1 MRILMASDLYCPFLL
16 GGGETRMYET
26 ARRLAEKHEI
36 HVLTRRFK
44 GLPSYEVHEGVHI
57 HRVFVPSAG
66 IKLESP
72 SDGSAFMAG
81 ALLKGLNLGDFD
93 LYAPQQFFPI
103 FPLWLIAKAKRKPLV
118 ATIHD
123 VYRETWLEKYGLKGS
138 LMALFEKTM
147 LKFPYTKIITVSN
160 ASKEKLVK
168 NGVSEDKIEVI
179 PNGVDLE
186 KFDRVEVRKSDRPCV
201 IYVGRLIGYKHVDDL
216 LVAFSRLDLD
226 AELYIVGEGPE
237 RKNLEDLTKKLKI
250 DHNVTFTGFVDE
262 RRKIELLKASH
273 VLVLPSST
281 EGFGIAVIE
290 AWASH
295 TAVIVSDI
303 PALHE
308 LVEGG
313 RTGLLFKLGEI
324 GDLGAKL
331 KQVLKDESLQSELSN
346 NGYDLVREKFAW
358 DKVAK
363 KVDASFQVV
372 KKLR

>member
-1 MRILMASDLYCPFLL
+1 MRILMASDLYYPFLL

-26 ARRLAEKHEI
+26 ARRLVEKHEI

-123 VYRETWLEKYGLKGS
+123 VYRETWLQKYGFKGC
-138 LMALFEKTM
+138 LMAAFEKVM
-147 LKFPYTKIITVSN
+147 LKFPYAKIITVSSS
-160 ASKEKLVK
+160 SKKKLIESS
-168 NGVSEDKIEVI
+168 VSGHRIEII
-179 PNGVDLE
+179 PNGVDVG
-186 KFDRVEVRKSDRPCV
+186 KYDGVKVEKSDRPRV

-226 AELYIVGEGPE
+226 AELYIVGEGSE
-237 RKNLEDLTKKLKI
+237 RKNLEALRRELKI
-250 DHNVTFTGFVDE
+250 DHKVTFTGFVDE
-262 RRKIELLKASH
+262 RKKIELLKSSH
-273 VLVLPSST
+273 VLVLPSTT
-281 EGFGIAVIE
+281 EGFGIALIE
-290 AWASH
+290 AMAARTSVLA
-295 TAVIVSDI
+295 TDI
-303 PALHE
+303 PALRE
-308 LVEGG
+308 LVEDGEN
-313 RTGLLFKLGEI
+313 GLLFKPRDINELKT
-324 GDLGAKL
+324 KL
-331 KQVLKDESLQSELSN
+331 ELLLKDKGLQDKFSR
-346 NGYDLVREKFAW
+346 GGHDLVGREFTW
-358 DKVAK
+358 DRVAER
-363 KVDASFQVV
+363 VEEVHNDLINRA
-372 KKLR
+372 

>member
-123 VYRETWLEKYGLKGS
+123 VYRETWLQKYGFKGC
-138 LMALFEKTM
+138 LMAAFEKVM
-147 LKFPYTKIITVSN
+147 LKFPYARIITVSSS
-160 ASKEKLVK
+160 SKKKLIES
-168 NGVSEDKIEVI
+168 GVSGHRIEII
-179 PNGVDLE
+179 PNGVDVG
-186 KFDRVEVRKSDRPCV
+186 KYDGVKVEKSDRPRV

-237 RKNLEDLTKKLKI
+237 RKNLEALRRELKI
-250 DHNVTFTGFVDE
+250 DHKVAFTGFVDE
-262 RRKIELLKASH
+262 RKKIELLKSSH

-290 AWASH
+290 SMAAG
-295 TAVIVSDI
+295 TPAIAADI
-303 PALHE
+303 PALRE
-308 LVEGG
+308 VTRGG
-313 RTGLLFKLGEI
+313 EVGLLFTPRNVDEL
-324 GDLGAKL
+324 AMKL
-331 KQVLKDESLQSELSN
+331 KGLLKNEKLQRELAEK
-346 NGYDLVREKFAW
+346 GYKHVKAKFAW
-358 DKVAK
+358 DTIAEKVERVFAAQLFK
-363 KVDASFQVV
+363 
-372 KKLR
+372 

>member
-1 MRILMASDLYCPFLL
+1 MASDLFHPFLL

-26 ARRLAEKHEI
+26 ARRLAKKHEI
-36 HVLTRRFK
+36 HVLTRRFR
-44 GLPSYEVHEGVHI
+44 GLPSHEVHEGVHI

-72 SDGSAFMAG
+72 ADGTAFMAG

-103 FPLWLIAKAKRKPLV
+103 FPLWLIAKSKRKPLV

-123 VYRETWLEKYGLKGS
+123 VYRETWLQKYGFKGCP
-138 LMALFEKTM
+138 MVAFERVM
-147 LKFPYTKIITVSN
+147 LKLPYAKIITVSSS
-160 ASKEKLVK
+160 SKKKLIES
-168 NGVSEDKIEVI
+168 GVPEHRIEII
-179 PNGVDLE
+179 PNGVDVGRY
-186 KFDRVEVRKSDRPCV
+186 DEVKVKKSDRPRV

-237 RKNLEDLTKKLKI
+237 RKNLGALAEKLKV
-250 DHNVTFTGFVDE
+250 DHKVTFTGFVDE
-262 RRKIELLKASH
+262 RKKIELLKSSH

-290 AWASH
+290 AWASRA
-295 TAVIVSDI
+295 AVIVSDI

-313 RTGLLFKLGEI
+313 RTGLLFKLGDIE
-324 GDLGAKL
+324 DLGAKL
-331 KQVLKDESLQSELSN
+331 KRVLEDKDLQSKLSED
-346 NGYDLVREKFAW
+346 GYDLVREKFAW
-358 DKVAK
+358 DRITAEEER
-363 KVDASFQVV
+363 A
-372 KKLR
+372 LRDTIP